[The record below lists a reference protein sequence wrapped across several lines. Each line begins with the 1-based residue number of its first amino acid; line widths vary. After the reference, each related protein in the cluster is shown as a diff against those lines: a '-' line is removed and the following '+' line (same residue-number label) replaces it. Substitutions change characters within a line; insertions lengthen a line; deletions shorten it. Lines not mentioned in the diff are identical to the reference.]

1 MKSSVKVLVLY
12 ALGLI
17 FIFIAC
23 SKSDKMNLIE
33 DTIKTEEADL
43 FIKGDGD
50 FEKIVTKTLIKPDDC
65 SFIVEG
71 TIEFLKNGEI
81 IAIVDYGDG
90 LCDNI
95 ATKTIDGK
103 VIEFSLEKKD
113 SKYKKVV
120 VEPLI
125 KIEGCDYIVSG
136 IVKFYEGNKWV
147 ATIDFGD
154 GECDQWA
161 TKIWD
166 GGSKVISLAKE

>member
-1 MKSSVKVLVLY
+1 MTEPMKYCAIISILVV
-12 ALGLI
+12 
-17 FIFIAC
+17 FFTSC
-23 SKSDKMNLIE
+23 
-33 DTIKTEEADL
+33 T
-43 FIKGDGD
+43 
-50 FEKIVTKTLIKPDDC
+50 EKIDIDVGTTYQR
-65 SFIVEG
+65 FIVEG

-81 IAIVDYGDG
+81 VAIVDFGDG